1 MAMHTRLASIML
13 AFAAFYPLCAGCA
26 AESVAIAS
34 IVEAA
39 KKEGILTMSY
49 GGALGG
55 PAGAKELEGMVN
67 KRFGTNLKFNF
78 TPGPAAPEMAARIGQ
93 EALANRPSSTDIF
106 FSSITAS
113 NAPLFQVIEWPSLVP
128 GLPEEALKHSRR
140 SVTISTHLIGMTYNT
155 QLIPPDKAPKSLADL
170 LEPQFKGKVTAR
182 ISTTFMS
189 YLALPE
195 LLGKE
200 GSIEFFRRFGQQA
213 TGMAR
218 CGSWEQIASGEIL
231 IFFPD
236 CGDYMA
242 RVGQRAGAPLGHII
256 PQEGAGF
263 AVNAIGVPN
272 NSAHPNVAK
281 LLILLLLSPEGQN
294 FIWEKDGTDSYLMP
308 GSRIS
313 KIMQEKKS
321 QGVKF
326 FDEIEIEETRP
337 DLVQAQKDMFTA
349 LQIGL
354 QR

>member
-1 MAMHTRLASIML
+1 MRTKLAAIIL
-13 AFAAFYPLCAGCA
+13 GAAAFQPIVAA
-26 AESVAIAS
+26 AEESSAVRD

-39 KKEGILTMSY
+39 KKEGALTMSY

-55 PAGAKELEGMVN
+55 AAGAKVLEGMVN
-67 KRFGTNLKFNF
+67 KRFGTNLKFTF

-113 NAPLFQVIEWPSLVP
+113 NAHLFQIVEWPSLVP

-140 SVTISTHLIGMTYNT
+140 SVTISTHMIGMTYNT
-155 QLIPPDKAPKSLADL
+155 QMISPEKAPKSLADL
-170 LEPQFKGKVTAR
+170 LKPEFKGKVTAR
-182 ISTTFMS
+182 VSTTFMS

-195 LLGKE
+195 ILGKE
-200 GSIEFFRRFGQQA
+200 GSVEFFRKLGQQA
-213 TGMAR
+213 SGMAR
-218 CGSWEQIASGEIL
+218 CGGWEQIASGEISL
-231 IFFPD
+231 FFPD

-256 PQEGAGF
+256 PQEGGGF
-263 AVNAIGVPN
+263 AVNAIGIPN

-281 LLILLLLSPEGQN
+281 LLILVLLSPEGQN
-294 FIWEKDGTDSYLMP
+294 FIWEQDGTDSYLMP
-308 GSRIS
+308 GSRIA
-313 KIMQEKKS
+313 KVMQEKKA

-326 FDEIEIEETRP
+326 FDEIEIEETGP

-349 LQIGL
+349 LQGSIL
-354 QR
+354 R